1 MVICPTCPCLEGRPL
16 ATIREYGQLVQ
27 ALRERAEELNVSRE
41 TLDAVSG
48 LQSGYSAKLL
58 CQIKGVGRTSL
69 GPLLGAM
76 GVALVL
82 VEDPEA
88 LAKVR
93 PRLTQR
99 LPQGCHAR

>member
-1 MVICPTCPCLEGRPL
+1 MLICPTCGGEGRAL
-16 ATIREYGQLVQ
+16 AEIHDYAGLVR
-27 ALRERAEELNVSRE
+27 ALRARAEELDVSRE

-48 LQSGYSAKLL
+48 LQAGYSGKLL
-58 CQIKGVGRTSL
+58 AQVKGVGRVSL

-76 GVALVL
+76 GCALVL

-93 PRLTQR
+93 PRLTPR